1 MLPKLLP
8 KILNRSDFGGR
19 SQRHKINTHCKKVS
33 ISETLRI
40 DGMPQEILTTEF
52 QDRSHKPLGHPS
64 IMLNNIAVRGQ
75 GASPI
80 KPIAYRSRSDSC

>member
-64 IMLNNIAVRGQ
+64 ISQMILQASAYGQ
-75 GASPI
+75 VL
-80 KPIAYRSRSDSC
+80 